1 MRRFAPGALFSE
13 QLAAGTLR
21 AVDVDRLAALHAD
34 FYELASCAEAASSYA
49 NAERRRAVALA
60 ALEGV
65 RSLASEAELAE
76 LRAWIEAKG
85 IRLAPLWMS
94 RTAQGRV
101 DECHGD
107 LHFANVVRVD
117 SDVLAFDCIE
127 FDPALR
133 WINVLDD
140 TAFVV
145 IDFAAYHR
153 NATMTPA

>member
-85 IRLAPLWMS
+85 IVPRPDKNGKSISTKSLAYLIGRKIANSGNTVFQQGPSEGVPEATVVPLRSTAPEPTARGNLAATAS
-94 RTAQGRV
+94 R
-101 DECHGD
+101 
-107 LHFANVVRVD
+107 
-117 SDVLAFDCIE
+117 
-127 FDPALR
+127 
-133 WINVLDD
+133 
-140 TAFVV
+140 
-145 IDFAAYHR
+145 
-153 NATMTPA
+153 